1 MTLKNEIER
10 ILNES
15 TTYRIAKETGLND
28 NTLQSYKV
36 GKRSIGNMQ
45 VKTVDKLLKYDKAKR
60 QLKK

>member
-10 ILNES
+10 TLNES